1 MANALYDK
9 GREAFLKGQINWID
23 DTIKVAL
30 VRTPAPNA
38 SPASNEYKVNLV
50 THQFLSAVPL
60 ESIISTQTLIR
71 SDADG
76 HATNGIANAADITFE
91 DVVGKVGA
99 LVIYKQ
105 SATGD
110 RSSSRLIVYL
120 DQLNGLPYEGVGG
133 NVKIQ
138 WDNGINKIFKL

>member
-76 HATNGIANAADITFE
+76 HAANGIANAADITFE